1 MNIVVNLNKSLNTTS
16 QDAVT
21 AVKRIFKVR
30 KAGHAGTLD
39 PLATGVLLICLN
51 EGTKITGFLADLAKE
66 YVMTGKLGEST
77 DTYDAEGTVTGRAEE
92 VAVTR
97 ASLEEA
103 LGKYTGD
110 IEQVPPMYSA
120 IKREGKALY
129 ELARQGIEV
138 ERKPRRVTISSIEL
152 LDFEL
157 PYFTVRVAC
166 SKGTYLRSLCHD
178 IGSDLGVGA
187 YVTGLVRTRIGGF
200 TLENA
205 ATLDELPHKTAALH
219 SLDAALAHLPEVRV
233 EGEDL
238 RKMKNG
244 NPLRMSNGTPRSAGP
259 VRLKDDSGKL
269 FGIGRQQKDI
279 LKIERLLHL

>member
-1 MNIVVNLNKSLNTTS
+1 MNIAVNLNKSRSATS

-21 AVKRIFKVR
+21 AVKRIFKVK

-39 PLATGVLLICLN
+39 PLATGVLLVCLN
-51 EGTKITGFLADLAKE
+51 EGTKITGFLADLDKE

-77 DTYDAEGTVTGRAEE
+77 DTYDAEGTVTTREEE
-92 VAVTR
+92 VTVTR

-103 LGKYTGD
+103 LGKYVGD

-138 ERKPRRVTISSIEL
+138 ERKPRSVTIGSIEL

-157 PYFTVRVAC
+157 PYFTVRVVC
-166 SKGTYLRSLCHD
+166 SKGTYLRSLCND
-178 IGSDLGVGA
+178 VGEDLGVGA

-205 ATLDELPHKTAALH
+205 ATLDELPHKASALY

-244 NPLRMSNGTPRSAGP
+244 HPLRTGSGAPSFSGP
-259 VRLKDDSGKL
+259 VRLKDGSGKL
-269 FGIGRQQKDI
+269 FGIGKQRKDI
-279 LKIERLLHL
+279 LKMERLLHL